1 MASTYQK
8 PFKTFDDQLAL
19 LEQRGL
25 VVEDRAEGISILRAV
40 GYYTLGGYLYPMRKI
55 LPGTNPV
62 HRLDQF
68 LPGASMTLV
77 ASLYR
82 FDRELRLLCLDA
94 LERIERAIK
103 VAVAY
108 QLGRHDKFAHD
119 NGVLHDIK
127 HLRAAPGARH
137 SAHKEWNDAHKGKV
151 RRRRH
156 DSIQTFESK
165 YGFPLPIWVAIDAM
179 DFGDI
184 SKLVAHLKGGVK
196 NSLAREFAISRGSD
210 FASWVRSMCL
220 VRNIAAHHDR
230 LWNRELADVPTQPK
244 GPEARFFDEVRSEQH
259 WWSRTYMALIVIAYF
274 MTTVDPSSDWGP
286 RMGAHLQTL
295 PVGCGIS
302 YRALGAPPTWSEN
315 PLWRCG

>member
-179 DFGDI
+179 DRVLC
-184 SKLVAHLKGGVK
+184 SARRCRACAARPTPMVVWSCPCPPAVAVVGRL
-196 NSLAREFAISRGSD
+196 LAGRRRYHS
-210 FASWVRSMCL
+210 
-220 VRNIAAHHDR
+220 
-230 LWNRELADVPTQPK
+230 
-244 GPEARFFDEVRSEQH
+244 
-259 WWSRTYMALIVIAYF
+259 
-274 MTTVDPSSDWGP
+274 
-286 RMGAHLQTL
+286 
-295 PVGCGIS
+295 
-302 YRALGAPPTWSEN
+302 
-315 PLWRCG
+315 